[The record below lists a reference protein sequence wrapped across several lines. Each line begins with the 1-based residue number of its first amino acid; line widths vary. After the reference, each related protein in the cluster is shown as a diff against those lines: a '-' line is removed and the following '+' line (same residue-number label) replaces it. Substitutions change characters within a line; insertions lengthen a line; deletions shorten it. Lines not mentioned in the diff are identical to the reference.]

1 MARTMS
7 LYGYGLAVLVMWLLV
22 DRCHCTSTAIRV
34 SAEPQIKP
42 LYLNV
47 SEFNG
52 DSVVTMHGRF
62 QCPPDT
68 TAEFEG
74 KYISFDKVSDSNDG
88 SSNFEMVLFDD
99 TWGWLP
105 LLKLKSKSAL
115 EEMHIHLSDA
125 VDDYVQTSFLGRN
138 CLVGINRSSEK
149 QSTTYTSVIQS
160 CNSPSISEKFD
171 IGLNK
176 SGEII
181 RLNSD
186 DVFCFR
192 YNEEYR
198 KYFKSTCSMYVSDD
212 PLYVTFYENK
222 MAADNIELYYLTYQF
237 DPIGPCSQTCI
248 AHMKRWFF
256 SVV

>member
-7 LYGYGLAVLVMWLLV
+7 FYRYGLAVFVMWLLV
-22 DRCHCTSTAIRV
+22 DRCHCTSDAIRV

-47 SEFNG
+47 SEWKG
-52 DSVVTMHGRF
+52 DNVVTMHGRF
-62 QCPPDT
+62 QCPSDT

-74 KYISFDKVSDSNDG
+74 KTIRFVKVSDSNDG

-99 TWGWLP
+99 RWGWLP
-105 LLKLKSKSAL
+105 RLTLKSKSAL
-115 EEMHIHLSDA
+115 EEMHIYLSDV
-125 VDDYVQTSFLGRN
+125 VDDSVQTSFLGRN

-149 QSTTYTSVIQS
+149 QSITYTSVIQS
-160 CNSPSISEKFD
+160 CNSASIIEKFN

-181 RLNSD
+181 RLDSD
-186 DVFCFR
+186 VYC
-192 YNEEYR
+192 YGSNEKYG

-212 PLYVTFYENK
+212 PLYITFYEDN
-222 MAADNIELYYLTYQF
+222 MAADNIELYYLTYHF
-237 DPIGPCSQTCI
+237 EPIGPCSHNCI
-248 AHMKRWFF
+248 ADIKRWFF